1 MAAKVSKDSSIVIV
15 GGGTWACSTALHLVR
30 RGYSNVTVLDAHPIP
45 SSISAGNDVNK
56 IAELASP
63 TDGDDAESVA
73 QAAAAA
79 AAQGWLHDPV
89 FAPYYHDTGFIVS
102 GSSPEALKHIVD
114 SELRGH
120 EKEYTKLN
128 SADDF
133 RACMPN
139 GVLTGDFPN
148 WQGWHKSK
156 GAGWVHA
163 RKALVSAYKEAERL
177 GARFITGSPQGEVIG
192 LVQEGGDVRGAKTAD
207 GYEHRADRTIL
218 AVGASAPQF
227 VDFENQLRPTAWT
240 LGHIKM
246 TEEEAQLYKNLP
258 VLFNVEKGFFME
270 PDEDRHELKIC
281 DEHPGYCNWV
291 TLPDSKLPESV
302 PFAKH
307 QVPIESE
314 QRIKQFLSEIMPHLA
329 DRPLVHAR
337 ICWCAD
343 THDRGFLITYHPS
356 HPSLVIAAGDS
367 GHGFAHIPSIGGFI
381 SDCLEGRL
389 EGRFARHWRW
399 RPEIAQGF
407 WGKDPLDSAVLLAT
421 SILRPVAA
429 KEQPLDGI
437 KGLADRLLSGQG
449 DAFEF
454 ELTEQHDNWSR
465 WNHPSNDNY
474 TVSAGH
480 DGKIHVQGTT
490 LSALARGLRHYATET
505 LHLDEFWF
513 VDSNRKLSAPL
524 PQPKATLTGASI
536 VPWRYNFNT
545 VTFSYTFAWY
555 KWEDWE
561 KLLDWAAWRGVNLQ
575 LAWVGYE
582 KIFLDSFRDLGMKDD
597 EILPFF
603 SGPAFQAWN
612 RFGNTK
618 GSWGGVGDL
627 PLAWIESQF
636 DMQKKIVAR
645 MVELG
650 MVPVLPAFPGFVPDA
665 IKRVR
670 PNANVTKAPNWSG
683 VGQWSEDLFLSPLD
697 DTYAE
702 LQHLFVT
709 KQIEAFGNVTNIY
722 TLDQFNEMMPASGDT
737 EYLKSAAEQ
746 TYKGLTAANPAAIW
760 LMQGWLFYNAASF
773 WTQER
778 IDAYLGGVKDDN
790 SMIILDLYSEN
801 NPQWQRTKSYSGK
814 PWIWCELHDFGGNM
828 NLFGQITNITVT
840 PIEALGASDSLVGF
854 GLTPEAF
861 EGNEVVYDLLLDQAW
876 SPKAIDTKAYFH
888 DWVSSRYGGVSSIP
902 CSLYQAWEIMRR
914 HVYDSKDPLIPSAGA
929 GIYQLAPSLTGLVN
943 RTGHFPA
950 PTALQYDPRV
960 LRQALTLMLKA
971 SAQKLSLWEMPAF
984 QLDLVDVTR
993 QVMSNAFIDVYQDLV
1008 KTYNST
1014 MQGAPRSRS
1023 NRPSDP
1029 SRAVA
1034 AKGQKLLLFIEAIDA
1049 VLATNE
1055 HFTLEKW
1062 LDDAQYWAK
1071 KSGND
1076 KLLSFNARSQ
1086 VTVWLWE
1093 SSGLNDYSA
1102 RAWSGVTRDYYKTRW
1117 AIFVD
1122 CLKNA
1127 TKTGSLD
1134 EGALHDKIR
1143 AFEKEWSY
1151 GGFGLSKPKVAK
1163 GGLKDTI
1170 SKIKGEWPDVFEV

>member
-1 MAAKVSKDSSIVIV
+1 MI
-15 GGGTWACSTALHLVR
+15 
-30 RGYSNVTVLDAHPIP
+30 
-45 SSISAGNDVNK
+45 
-56 IAELASP
+56 
-63 TDGDDAESVA
+63 
-73 QAAAAA
+73 
-79 AAQGWLHDPV
+79 
-89 FAPYYHDTGFIVS
+89 
-102 GSSPEALKHIVD
+102 
-114 SELRGH
+114 
-120 EKEYTKLN
+120 
-128 SADDF
+128 
-133 RACMPN
+133 
-139 GVLTGDFPN
+139 
-148 WQGWHKSK
+148 
-156 GAGWVHA
+156 
-163 RKALVSAYKEAERL
+163 
-177 GARFITGSPQGEVIG
+177 RF
-192 LVQEGGDVRGAKTAD
+192 L
-207 GYEHRADRTIL
+207 
-218 AVGASAPQF
+218 
-227 VDFENQLRPTAWT
+227 
-240 LGHIKM
+240 
-246 TEEEAQLYKNLP
+246 
-258 VLFNVEKGFFME
+258 
-270 PDEDRHELKIC
+270 
-281 DEHPGYCNWV
+281 
-291 TLPDSKLPESV
+291 
-302 PFAKH
+302 
-307 QVPIESE
+307 
-314 QRIKQFLSEIMPHLA
+314 
-329 DRPLVHAR
+329 
-337 ICWCAD
+337 
-343 THDRGFLITYHPS
+343 
-356 HPSLVIAAGDS
+356 
-367 GHGFAHIPSIGGFI
+367 
-381 SDCLEGRL
+381 
-389 EGRFARHWRW
+389 
-399 RPEIAQGF
+399 
-407 WGKDPLDSAVLLAT
+407 SAVLLAT

-437 KGLADRLLSGQG
+437 KGLADRLLSGHG

-454 ELTEQHDNWSR
+454 ELTEQHDSWSR

-524 PQPKATLTGASI
+524 PQPKATLTGASV

-618 GSWGGVGDL
+618 GSWGG
-627 PLAWIESQF
+627 F

-1062 LDDAQYWAK
+1062 LDDAQYWAR

-1122 CLKNA
+1122 GLKNA

-1170 SKIKGEWPDVFEV
+1170 SKIKGELPDVFEV